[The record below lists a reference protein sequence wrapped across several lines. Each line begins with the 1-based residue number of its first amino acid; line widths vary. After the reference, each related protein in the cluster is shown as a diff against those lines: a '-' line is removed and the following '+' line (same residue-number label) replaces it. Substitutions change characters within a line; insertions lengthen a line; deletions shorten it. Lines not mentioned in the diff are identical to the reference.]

1 MNLYWALFLLLII
14 AGFAIGET
22 YALATNRPTFS
33 RFVWDTSKSW
43 PPLPWVVGI
52 LTGFV
57 ASHFWWGGH
66 LICY

>member
-1 MNLYWALFLLLII
+1 MNIYWSVFLALI
-14 AGFAIGET
+14 ASGFIVGET
-22 YALATNRPTFS
+22 YALTHNRQTLS
-33 RFVWDTSKSW
+33 RFVWDLSKVW

-57 ASHFWWGGH
+57 AAHFWWGGS